1 MPFTTAQATT
11 RLRALGRDRVDAV
24 MEVAGEGQPDLI
36 HGTLVLAIG
45 LRESA
50 IKNICGDGGH
60 GRGWLQIDDR
70 FHQEWLRSRPGC
82 ADGTWAPFKFSV
94 HNGGALPA
102 GRVPGM
108 VAAEQYAIRLL
119 NANASFGA
127 ARGVR
132 ASHLKPFMLAAYN
145 CGAGNALR
153 AYQRYGIA
161 GIDRFTANGDY
172 SADVLLNQASV
183 RAALDVLGW

>member
-36 HGTLVLAIG
+36 H
-45 LRESA
+45 
-50 IKNICGDGGH
+50 GGH